1 MKERNIA
8 PSQRVICFAQL
19 YGMCDQVSGSL
30 GAAGY
35 SIYKYLPY
43 GPVEEVLPYLSRR
56 ALENGGMLKKVQ
68 KERSLLWSEL
78 KRRISLGEF
87 VYKIPE

>member
-1 MKERNIA
+1 M
-8 PSQRVICFAQL
+8 SF
-19 YGMCDQVSGSL
+19 SL
-30 GAAGY
+30 GQAGY

-68 KERSLLWSEL
+68 KERSLLWTEL
-78 KRRISLGEF
+78 KRRLASGQM
-87 VYKIPE
+87 VYTVPEKNDI